1 MQIIRI
7 QNIQRST
14 NITWSFT
21 VTCYMV
27 TKLERILGIIDIVRY
42 YFHSIN
48 K

>member
-14 NITWSFT
+14 NFNLELY
-21 VTCYMV
+21 CYMV